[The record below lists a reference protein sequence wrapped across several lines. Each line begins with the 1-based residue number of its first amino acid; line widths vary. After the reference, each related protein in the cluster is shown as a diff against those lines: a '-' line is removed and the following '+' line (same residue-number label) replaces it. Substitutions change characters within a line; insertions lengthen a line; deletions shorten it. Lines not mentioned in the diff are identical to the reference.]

1 MSSERGGRGLRRST
15 AGKSSTRSALAVAL
29 TAAWTCAPQR
39 PTWGTFAAAWLLF
52 LSSWWLELPHP
63 LYPLHRCRLGVILKI
78 TGGQKMHRSG
88 CRTLSTLMNEART
101 VITVSISTTS
111 TPNNT
116 PLLCTSYSVRP
127 NRRLT
132 SASALLTSIFAFEIR
147 PLIVDYS
154 LYKQQNVPY
163 QAHATPT
170 TAL

>member
-1 MSSERGGRGLRRST
+1 VPGSAST
-15 AGKSSTRSALAVAL
+15 AGSA
-29 TAAWTCAPQR
+29 PRGR
-39 PTWGTFAAAWLLF
+39 PRNQHRAAWL

-154 LYKQQNVPY
+154 LQNQNCCLLV
-163 QAHATPT
+163 QNFIVFT
-170 TAL
+170 TCQ